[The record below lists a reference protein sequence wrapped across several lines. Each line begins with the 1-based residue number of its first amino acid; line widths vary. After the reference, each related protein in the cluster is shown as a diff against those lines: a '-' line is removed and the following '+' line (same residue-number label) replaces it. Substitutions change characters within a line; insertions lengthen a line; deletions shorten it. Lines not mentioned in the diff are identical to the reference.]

1 MTVLDFCETKLDNFT
16 KSNQMIQLEILP
28 QSRPN
33 RRKLEKDFKKG
44 KINQQYSYTTREAIA
59 CFKDLKGNLDW
70 LPSKEGQ
77 TIEQWWIERIMQQR
91 NAQTLTKAKPMG
103 CFGVHS
109 NDNLNLDDDIREYI
123 CNTNLH
129 IEVDFEDDGAGTE
142 WILTRVDDIYKK
154 LNFYPTSVDDIFNNE
169 EFMKLWFERI
179 EESKK
184 KYFQDK
190 EQLSKVYNLKKWQDI
205 AVKEMIVSGKKYH
218 ILGLAPRFG
227 KTLTVLD
234 YLKQKVLSGKYSKE
248 ELWLVPTSKN
258 LSSNSSVENDY
269 SDFGFVQYFNL
280 VKGLSL
286 FKDEDTIIEH
296 LKNTLP
302 KNAKIILLTDE
313 ADSASHTKIS
323 VEKIQLIK
331 DSFNIVEQIVMTGTG
346 IGKATKIF
354 KGVSSDDIHFHYRTY
369 SEMVE
374 MGDRVTKR
382 NIINL
387 QYDITKDFRDEKV
400 LNIRQT
406 ANNPLNHP
414 QLAEYIGDLTVNP
427 LVEKMMNLKPTEIV
441 MVFLRPDTNKF
452 LHSLVEVY
460 ENMYSDKVKCMV
472 LTTQNQQNN
481 RTAEKNVKKTYNDM
495 RKVGDNRK
503 LILFSTG
510 DIGSRSFSVSKIY
523 REINFC
529 DTELTSATLQE
540 FARAITWEEGKDVA
554 DIIRVGFTD
563 MNLAEEL
570 YLMENEVP
578 DYSPKSFSS
587 ARRYLM
593 CNSFSNWRLIDGEWD
608 DLGGSVNNGVDDGMI
623 GQFLDKV
630 SKFTDNTKYIMTRV
644 STEGLIVDT
653 DPSKKGSKTKTKVV
667 NTSTKQGNKLKTTKT
682 KNGDDKLTADD
693 ERRLE
698 QYINISRCIPS
709 IAYIHGIETIK
720 DFFKSGYWSKYLEID
735 QKIFE
740 QNYNEK
746 ENFRGVIDGLFRG
759 NSSYTAKEHDQ
770 RIIEYFKFRS

>member
-1 MTVLDFCETKLDNFT
+1 LD
-16 KSNQMIQLEILP
+16 
-28 QSRPN
+28 R
-33 RRKLEKDFKKG
+33 DFKKG

-59 CFKDLKGNLDW
+59 TFKDLRGNLDW

-77 TIEQWWIERIMQQR
+77 TIEQWWVERIYQQR
-91 NAQTLTKAKPMG
+91 NSQTLTKAKPMG

-109 NDNLNLDDDIREYI
+109 NDNPKLDDVIRKYI
-123 CNTNLH
+123 CNTHLH
-129 IEVDFEDDGAGTE
+129 IEVDFEDDGAGKE

-154 LNFYPTSVDDIFNNE
+154 LNFNPTSVDDIFNNE
-169 EFMKLWFERI
+169 EFMKLWVERI

-205 AVKEMIVSGKKYH
+205 AVKEMVISGKKYH

-227 KTLTVLD
+227 KTLTILD
-234 YLKQKVLSGKYSKE
+234 YLKQKVINGDYSKE

-269 SDFGFVQYFNL
+269 DDFGFIQYFNL
-280 VKGLSL
+280 IKGLSL
-286 FKDEDTIIEH
+286 YKDEDKIIEH

-302 KNAKIILLTDE
+302 KNSKIVLLTDE

-323 VEKIQLIK
+323 IEKIQLIK
-331 DSFNIVEQIVMTGTG
+331 DNFNIVEQIVMTGTG

-354 KGVSSDDIHFHYRTY
+354 KRVSSNDIHFHYRTY

-387 QYDITKDFRDEKV
+387 QYDITKDFGDEEV

-427 LVEKMMNLKPTEIV
+427 LVEKMMNLRPTEIV
-441 MVFLRPDTNKF
+441 MVFLRPDQNKF
-452 LHSLVEVY
+452 LHGLVDVY
-460 ENMYSDKVKCMV
+460 QNMYSDKVKCMV
-472 LTTQNQQNN
+472 LTRQSHQNN

-495 RKVGDNRK
+495 RKVGDTRK
-503 LILFSTG
+503 LIVFSTG

-529 DTELTSATLQE
+529 DSELTSATLQE
-540 FARAITWEEGKDVA
+540 FARAVTWEEGKDVA

-578 DYSPKSFSS
+578 DYSPKSYSS

-593 CNSFSNWRLIDGEWD
+593 CNSFSDWKVSDGEWNETV
-608 DLGGSVNNGVDDGMI
+608 LVPNGVDDEVI
-623 GQFLDKV
+623 GKFLDKV

-653 DPSKKGSKTKTKVV
+653 DPSKKGSKAKTKVV
-667 NTSTKQGNKLKTTKT
+667 NTSTKKGKKLQTTKT
-682 KNGDDKLTADD
+682 KNGDDKLNAED

-709 IAYIHGIETIK
+709 IAGIHGIQTID
-720 DFFKSGYWSKYLEID
+720 DFFKSGYWKEYLDID
-735 QKIFE
+735 QQVFE
-740 QNYNEK
+740 DNYNSSDEFK
-746 ENFRGVIDGLFRG
+746 GIIDGLFRQNEN
-759 NSSYTAKEHDQ
+759 NSIEENNQ
-770 RIIEYFKFRS
+770 RLVDYMKFIS

>member
-1 MTVLDFCETKLDNFT
+1 
-16 KSNQMIQLEILP
+16 MIQLEILP
-28 QSRPN
+28 QTRTT
-33 RRKLEKDFKKG
+33 RRKLDRDFKKG

-59 CFKDLKGNLDW
+59 TFKDLRGNLDW

-77 TIEQWWIERIMQQR
+77 TIEQWWVERIYQQR
-91 NAQTLTKAKPMG
+91 NSQTLTKAKPMG

-109 NDNLNLDDDIREYI
+109 NDNPKLDDVIRKYI
-123 CNTNLH
+123 CNTHLH
-129 IEVDFEDDGAGTE
+129 IEVDFEDDGAGKE

-169 EFMKLWFERI
+169 EFMKLWVERI

-205 AVKEMIVSGKKYH
+205 AVKEMVISGKKYH

-227 KTLTVLD
+227 KTLTILD
-234 YLKQKVLSGKYSKE
+234 YLKQKVINGDYSKE

-269 SDFGFVQYFNL
+269 DDFGFIQYFNL
-280 VKGLSL
+280 IKGLSL
-286 FKDEDTIIEH
+286 YKDEDKIIEH

-302 KNAKIILLTDE
+302 KNSKIVLLTDE

-323 VEKIQLIK
+323 IEKIQLIK
-331 DSFNIVEQIVMTGTG
+331 DNFNIVEQIVMTGTG

-354 KGVSSDDIHFHYRTY
+354 KRVSSNDIHFHYRTY

-387 QYDITKDFRDEKV
+387 QYDITKDFGDEKV

-414 QLAEYIGDLTVNP
+414 QLAEYIGDLTINP
-427 LVEKMMNLKPTEIV
+427 LVEKMMNLRPTEIV
-441 MVFLRPDTNKF
+441 MVFLRPDQNKF
-452 LHSLVEVY
+452 LHGLVDVY
-460 ENMYSDKVKCMV
+460 QNMYSDKVKCMV
-472 LTTQNQQNN
+472 LTRQSHQNN

-495 RKVGDNRK
+495 RKVGDTRK
-503 LILFSTG
+503 LIVFSTG

-529 DTELTSATLQE
+529 DSELTSATLQE
-540 FARAITWEEGKDVA
+540 FARAVTWEDGKDVA

-570 YLMENEVP
+570 YLMENEIP
-578 DYSPKSFSS
+578 DYSPKSYSS

-593 CNSFSNWRLIDGEWD
+593 CNSFSDWKVSNGEW
-608 DLGGSVNNGVDDGMI
+608 LENVLVPNGVDDEVI
-623 GQFLDKV
+623 GEFLDKV

-653 DPSKKGSKTKTKVV
+653 DPSKKDSKTKTKVV
-667 NTSTKQGNKLKTTKT
+667 NTSTKKGKKLQTTKT
-682 KNGDDKLTADD
+682 KNGDDALNADD

-709 IAYIHGIETIK
+709 IAYIHGIETIQG
-720 DFFKSGYWSKYLEID
+720 FFKSGYWSKYLEID

-740 QNYNEK
+740 QNYTEK
-746 ENFRGVIDGLFRG
+746 EEFRGIIDGLFRG
-759 NSSYTAKEHDQ
+759 NATYTKEEHKQ
-770 RIIEYFKFRS
+770 RIIEYFKFRF

>member
-1 MTVLDFCETKLDNFT
+1 MTEVLEK
-16 KSNQMIQLEILP
+16 IP
-28 QSRPN
+28 QTRQQK
-33 RRKLEKDFKKG
+33 RKLGRDAKKG
-44 KINQQYSYTTREAIA
+44 RINQQYSYTTRESIA
-59 CFKDLKGNLDW
+59 TFKDLKGNFNW

-77 TIEQWWIERIMQQR
+77 TIKQWWIDRIYQQR
-91 NAQTLTKAKPMG
+91 NSQTLTKAKPMG
-103 CFGVHS
+103 CFGVHG
-109 NDNLNLDDDIREYI
+109 NDNLELDNHIREYI

-129 IEVDFEDDGAGTE
+129 IEVDFEDDGAGKE
-142 WILTRVDDIYKK
+142 WILTKVDDIYEK

-179 EESKK
+179 EDSKK
-184 KYFQDK
+184 KYFENINQV
-190 EQLSKVYNLKKWQDI
+190 SKVYNLKEWQGI
-205 AVKEMIVSGKKYH
+205 AVKEMLVSGKKYH
-218 ILGLAPRFG
+218 VLGLAPRFG
-227 KTLTVLD
+227 KTLTILD
-234 YLKQKVLSGKYSKE
+234 YLKEKVLSGEYSKE
-248 ELWLVPTSKN
+248 ELWLVPASKS
-258 LSSNSSVENDY
+258 LSSNASVINDY
-269 SDFGFVQYFNL
+269 NEFGFIQYFN
-280 VKGLSL
+280 VVTNTSL
-286 FKDEDTIIEH
+286 FVDEDKIIER

-302 KNAKIILLTDE
+302 PNAKIVLLTDE

-331 DSFNIVEQIVMTGTG
+331 DNFNIVEQIVMTGTG

-387 QYDITKDFRDEKV
+387 QYDIEKDFGDEEV

-427 LVEKMMNLKPTEIV
+427 SVEKMMNLKPTEIV
-441 MVFLRPDTNKF
+441 MVFLRPDKNKF
-452 LHSLVEVY
+452 LHSLVDVY

-472 LTTQNQQNN
+472 LTRQGHQNN
-481 RTAEKNVKKTYNDM
+481 RNAEKNVKKTYNDM

-503 LILFSTG
+503 LIVFSTG

-540 FARAITWEEGKDVA
+540 FARAVTWEEGKEVA

-578 DYSPKSFSS
+578 DYSPKSYSS

-593 CNSFSNWRLIDGEWD
+593 CNSFSDWRLIDGEWD
-608 DLGGSVNNGVDDGMI
+608 DLGGSVTNGVDDEMVGE
-623 GQFLDKV
+623 FLDKL

-653 DPSKKGSKTKTKVV
+653 DPSKKGSKQKTKVV
-667 NTSTKQGNKLKTTKT
+667 NTSVKKGKKLQTTKT
-682 KNGDDKLTADD
+682 KNGDGKLKADD

-709 IAYIHGIETIK
+709 MAHIHGIETIQ
-720 DFFKSGYWSKYLEID
+720 DFFKSGWWPKYLEID

-746 ENFRGVIDGLFRG
+746 EEFRGIIDSLFRG
-759 NSSYTAKEHDQ
+759 NSLYTKEEHKE